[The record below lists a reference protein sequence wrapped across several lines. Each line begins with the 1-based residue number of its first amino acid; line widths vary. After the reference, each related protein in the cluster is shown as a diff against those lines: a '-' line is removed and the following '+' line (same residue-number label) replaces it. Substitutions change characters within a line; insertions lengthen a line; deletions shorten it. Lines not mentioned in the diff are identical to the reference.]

1 MSIYVNLGR
10 IAVWAIGLTI
20 LCSTCFGFDVTGF
33 VAALGIGGIAISLG
47 FKDTISNLISG
58 VQVSSLKIMVP
69 GDHVMIGNHTG
80 IVIDTTWRHTTI
92 QDMSGETVIVPN
104 AIINSTAVVKKAP
117 YSTVRVHV
125 QLHSKSAA
133 LTAVSDRIIQEVRLA
148 VQNYGT
154 LTEDVKIRFS
164 SIADGGAKG
173 TVIVKFAED
182 LDGATTIDIKD
193 VIIKVIAPYVEAA
206 KQ

>member
-1 MSIYVNLGR
+1 M
-10 IAVWAIGLTI
+10 
-20 LCSTCFGFDVTGF
+20 TGF

-92 QDMSGETVIVPN
+92 QDMYGETVIVPN

-117 YSTVRVHV
+117 NSTVRVHIL
-125 QLHSKSAA
+125 LHSKSAA
-133 LTAVSDRIIQEVRLA
+133 LTAVSDRIIQEVRMA

-154 LTEDVKIRFS
+154 LTEDVKIKFS
-164 SIADGGAKG
+164 SICEDGAKG
-173 TVIVKFAED
+173 KVIVKFAEN
-182 LDGATTIDIKD
+182 LDGSTTIDIKD
-193 VIIKVIAPYVEAA
+193 TIVKVIAPYVEAA